1 MKQEELEKDWTAQL
15 RDKLADHEEPAP
27 ADLWDQIEM
36 RMAKLEAEKR
46 QTVHRIPLWGKW
58 AAAAA
63 FAGMIVGNTY
73 LMWMIGCEGAPENG
87 AQQELVQSTNPMK
100 SEKSP
105 IPSKED
111 VLPTITSETPAAIAQ
126 VAPNHSQMAGIPH
139 GEVLPLEEALPQEE
153 APTAEPEVLPS
164 VVATIIHDSIESE
177 PQPSE
182 ERVTPIDEM
191 AVLRQ
196 LDEAIAEIDAHH
208 RSHDNMAFGFYA
220 ANDWGTY
227 QHANGVLMSRE
238 MLSQYYAATRGDGN
252 TDNIPEDTPP
262 VYLYNYEERQKHY
275 QPISFGLTAKIPIS
289 SGLSVSSGLVYT
301 RLRSDFT
308 NIVSGYPLY
317 KQQTL
322 HYLGI
327 PLSLQYHLWGYK
339 GLKVYAS
346 AGGQVDFC
354 VDTKVVMSG
363 TEVEMDKDRPQ
374 WSVQGA
380 LGVQYNV
387 IPLLG
392 IYVEPGVK
400 HYFNNHSYVRNFF
413 KDKPT
418 NFNLQI
424 GLRLN
429 VGN

>member
-1 MKQEELEKDWTAQL
+1 MKQEDWTQRL
-15 RDKLADHEEPAP
+15 RDKLADYEEPAP
-27 ADLWDQIEM
+27 ADLWDDIQSQLQ
-36 RMAKLEAEKR
+36 KLEAEKPTR
-46 QTVHRIPLWGKW
+46 RIPLWGKW

-63 FAGMIVGNTY
+63 FAGLITGNSY
-73 LMWMIGCEGAPENG
+73 LMWMIGCEGNEDNK
-87 AQQELVQSTNPMK
+87 AQQELVQSVPPMK
-100 SEKSP
+100 SQNSS
-105 IPSKED
+105 IPSAQEEQQSNTSSQEAAKTDKPEAMPD
-111 VLPTITSETPAAIAQ
+111 KSTAMPLEPETMPIKPSAMPAESEPLLAASKASPTTSETSS
-126 VAPNHSQMAGIPH
+126 V
-139 GEVLPLEEALPQEE
+139 
-153 APTAEPEVLPS
+153 EPK
-164 VVATIIHDSIESE
+164 A
-177 PQPSE
+177 QPSDVRDVRMQPVDE
-182 ERVTPIDEM
+182 ETAIRK
-191 AVLRQ
+191 
-196 LDEAIAEIDAHH
+196 LDEAIAAVDNRHRHH
-208 RSHDNMAFGFYA
+208 DHVAFGLYA
-220 ANDWGTY
+220 ANDMGTY

-238 MLSQYYAATRGDGN
+238 MLANYYAATRTG
-252 TDNIPEDTPP
+252 TDNIPEGTPP

-301 RLRSDFT
+301 RLRSDFN
-308 NIVSGYPLY
+308 NIVDGYPHN

-327 PLSLQYHLWGYK
+327 PLSAQYHLWGYK
-339 GLKVYAS
+339 GLQVYAS

-354 VDTKVVMSG
+354 IDTKVVLSG

-380 LGVQYNV
+380 LGVQFNF
-387 IPLLG
+387 IPQLG
-392 IYVEPGVK
+392 IYAEPGVK
-400 HYFNNHSYVRNFF
+400 HYFNNGSRIPNFF

>member
-1 MKQEELEKDWTAQL
+1 MMPVDEETAI
-15 RDKLADHEEPAP
+15 RK
-27 ADLWDQIEM
+27 
-36 RMAKLEAEKR
+36 
-46 QTVHRIPLWGKW
+46 
-58 AAAAA
+58 
-63 FAGMIVGNTY
+63 
-73 LMWMIGCEGAPENG
+73 
-87 AQQELVQSTNPMK
+87 
-100 SEKSP
+100 
-105 IPSKED
+105 
-111 VLPTITSETPAAIAQ
+111 
-126 VAPNHSQMAGIPH
+126 
-139 GEVLPLEEALPQEE
+139 
-153 APTAEPEVLPS
+153 
-164 VVATIIHDSIESE
+164 
-177 PQPSE
+177 
-182 ERVTPIDEM
+182 
-191 AVLRQ
+191 
-196 LDEAIAEIDAHH
+196 LDEAIAAVDNRHRHH
-208 RSHDNMAFGFYA
+208 DHVAFGLYA
-220 ANDWGTY
+220 ANDMGTY

-238 MLSQYYAATRGDGN
+238 MLANYYAATRAG
-252 TDNIPEDTPP
+252 TDNIPEGTPP

-308 NIVSGYPLY
+308 YIVDGYPLY

-327 PLSLQYHLWGYK
+327 PLSAQYHLWGYK

-354 VDTKVVMSG
+354 IDTKVVMSG

-380 LGVQYNV
+380 LGVQFNF

-392 IYVEPGVK
+392 IYAEPGVK
-400 HYFNNHSYVRNFF
+400 HYFNNGSRIPNFF

>member
-1 MKQEELEKDWTAQL
+1 
-15 RDKLADHEEPAP
+15 
-27 ADLWDQIEM
+27 
-36 RMAKLEAEKR
+36 
-46 QTVHRIPLWGKW
+46 
-58 AAAAA
+58 
-63 FAGMIVGNTY
+63 MITKTKT
-73 LMWMIGCEGAPENG
+73 
-87 AQQELVQSTNPMK
+87 ST
-100 SEKSP
+100 
-105 IPSKED
+105 
-111 VLPTITSETPAAIAQ
+111 
-126 VAPNHSQMAGIPH
+126 QMATQDQQNNVQQSNSPLNVQTFKIH
-139 GEVLPLEEALPQEE
+139 GMK
-153 APTAEPEVLPS
+153 
-164 VVATIIHDSIESE
+164 HDLSESAFE
-177 PQPSE
+177 NNFAFENMNMRINIVDSDNTLLNLTN
-182 ERVTPIDEM
+182 ERGTLNTGLTLVGRPI
-191 AVLRQ
+191 
-196 LDEAIAEIDAHH
+196 
-208 RSHDNMAFGFYA
+208 YA
-220 ANDWGTY
+220 ANDLGTY

-238 MLSQYYAATRGDGN
+238 MLAQYYAKTRGD
-252 TDNIPEDTPP
+252 TDNIPEGTPP

-275 QPISFGLTAKIPIS
+275 QPVSFGLTAKIPIS

-308 NIVSGYPLY
+308 NIVGGYPLY
-317 KQQTL
+317 KKQTL

-327 PLSLQYHLWGYK
+327 PLSVQYHLWGYK

-363 TEVEMDKDRPQ
+363 TEVSTDKDRPQ

>member
-1 MKQEELEKDWTAQL
+1 MKQEDWTQRL
-15 RDKLADHEEPAP
+15 RDKLADYEEPAP
-27 ADLWDQIEM
+27 ADLWDDIESQLK
-36 RMAKLEAEKR
+36 KLEAEKPTR
-46 QTVHRIPLWGKW
+46 RIPLWGKW

-63 FAGMIVGNTY
+63 FAGLITGNSY
-73 LMWMIGCEGAPENG
+73 LMWVIGCEGNDDNK
-87 AQQELVQSTNPMK
+87 AQQELVQSAPPIKLEN
-100 SEKSP
+100 SS
-105 IPSKED
+105 IPSALKEQQSD
-111 VLPTITSETPAAIAQ
+111 VLSQEAATADKPEAMPDKSTAMPAEPETLLATSEASPTASEASPTTSETST
-126 VAPNHSQMAGIPH
+126 V
-139 GEVLPLEEALPQEE
+139 
-153 APTAEPEVLPS
+153 EPE
-164 VVATIIHDSIESE
+164 A
-177 PQPSE
+177 QPSDN
-182 ERVTPIDEM
+182 RMMPADEDN
-191 AVLRQ
+191 VIRK
-196 LDEAIAEIDAHH
+196 LDEAIAAVDNRHRHH
-208 RSHDNMAFGFYA
+208 DHVAFSLYA
-220 ANDWGTY
+220 ANDMGTY

-238 MLSQYYAATRGDGN
+238 MLANYYAATR
-252 TDNIPEDTPP
+252 TSIDNIPEGTPP

-289 SGLSVSSGLVYT
+289 SGLSFSSGLVYT
-301 RLRSDFT
+301 RLRSAFT
-308 NIVSGYPLY
+308 NIVDGYPLE
-317 KQQTL
+317 KKQTL

-327 PLSLQYHLWGYK
+327 PLNAHYHLWGYK
-339 GLKVYAS
+339 GLKFYVS

-354 VDTKVVMSG
+354 IDTKVVMSG

-392 IYVEPGVK
+392 IYVEPGMK
-400 HYFNNHSYVRNFF
+400 HYFNNHSYIRNFF

>member
-1 MKQEELEKDWTAQL
+1 MKQEELEKDWTARL

-27 ADLWDQIEM
+27 ADLWDQIET

-46 QTVHRIPLWGKW
+46 QTVHQIPLWGKW

-73 LMWMIGCEGAPENG
+73 LMWMIGCEGAPEDG
-87 AQQELVQSTNPMK
+87 AQQELVQSTNPTK

-105 IPSKED
+105 IPSEKD
-111 VLPTITSETPAAIAQ
+111 ILPVITPETPAAMAQ
-126 VAPNHSQMAGIPH
+126 ATTTHSQIAD
-139 GEVLPLEEALPQEE
+139 LPQGEALPQEE
-153 APTAEPEVLPS
+153 IHPQEEMLSPEPEMLPS
-164 VVATIIHDSIESE
+164 VVATIMHDSIKSA
-177 PQPSE
+177 PQPND
-182 ERVTPIDEM
+182 ERMTPIDEM
-191 AVLRQ
+191 AVIRQ
-196 LDEAIAEIDAHH
+196 LDEAIAAVDNHH
-208 RSHDNMAFGFYA
+208 RHHGNMAFSFYA
-220 ANDWGTY
+220 ANDLGTY

-238 MLSQYYAATRGDGN
+238 MLAQYYAKTRGD
-252 TDNIPEDTPP
+252 TDNIPEGTPP

-275 QPISFGLTAKIPIS
+275 QPVSFGLTAKIPIS

-301 RLRSDFT
+301 RLRSDFI
-308 NIVSGYPLY
+308 NIVSGYPLD

-363 TEVEMDKDRPQ
+363 TEVSTDKDRPQ